1 MERFMSKQGDKIIIE
16 SITSPGHT
24 ERVDRAKYVAMRD
37 ALIAVLPTDS
47 PGITVAEAKAAL
59 LPALPDDLFPGGSK
73 AGWWLKAVQLDLEA
87 KGIIGR
93 GAVKPVRLF
102 KSSGQC

>member
-59 LPALPDDLFPGGSK
+59 LPGLPDDLFPGGSK